1 MRNRIV
7 SVGGWLTLVFAVTVM
22 AGCSSERVSTQGATA
37 GGTGSDHFRSVAYG
51 TDERDTLRVKTD
63 SARGRHWV
71 LGLNRMRVYDTATR
85 KLIRQIA
92 LPSWSVVQFVCM
104 PDLAI
109 DGAGSAFVASNVQ
122 PRLWRI
128 DADSFELTEHEIKLQ
143 GKEQWDIGF
152 GALAFSANGAL
163 YGMMSA
169 GGSVWKIDVAG
180 SSASLVERTH
190 PPLTGCALTSQLLNS
205 FERS

>member
-7 SVGGWLTLVFAVTVM
+7 SDCGWLILGFAVTAM
-22 AGCSSERVSTQGATA
+22 AGCSSERVSTQSATA
-37 GGTGSDHFRSVAYG
+37 GRTGSDNFRSVAYG

-63 SARGRHWV
+63 TARGRHWV
-71 LGLNRMRVYDTATR
+71 LGLNRMRVYDTATK

-109 DGAGSAFVASNVQ
+109 DRSGSAFVASNVQ
-122 PRLWRI
+122 PRVWRI

-163 YGMMSA
+163 YAMMSS

-180 SSASLVERTH
+180 NDASMIERYH